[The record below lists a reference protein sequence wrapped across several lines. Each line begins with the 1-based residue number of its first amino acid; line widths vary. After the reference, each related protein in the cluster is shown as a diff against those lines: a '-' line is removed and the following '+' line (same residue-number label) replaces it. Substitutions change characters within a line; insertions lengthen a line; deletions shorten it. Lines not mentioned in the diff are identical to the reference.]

1 MTDAADFDE
10 RAAAPHP
17 DREAARLL
25 AWYDSE
31 RRDLPWRRRPEPWAI
46 WVSEVMLQQ
55 TRVETVVPYFERF
68 LRRFP
73 TPETLAAAPVE
84 EALALWSGLGY
95 YRRCRQLHAGARAIV
110 ARGGEIPRRA
120 AELERLP
127 GIGPYTAAAIA
138 SIAFGEAVPVL
149 DGNVARVMARR
160 LALAAEGAAARRRLG
175 AAAAALLDPRRPG
188 DSNQALMELGATLCA
203 PTSPR
208 CPACPLAAAC
218 RGRASGE
225 PERFPAPRKRPRVVA
240 AVETAALVE
249 GRGGRLLF
257 VRRPHDAQ
265 RLAGLW
271 ELPTVE
277 AEGELAERELAATL
291 GGSWRLGEE
300 RARVGHA
307 ITTRKITLTLRA
319 ARLTGAGG
327 IAEGREAAWWT
338 PEEARARP
346 LTGASR
352 KLLTR
357 LVPVGD

>member
-1 MTDAADFDE
+1 MSEPARRPVAIRPRRDA
-10 RAAAPHP
+10 R
-17 DREAARLL
+17 RLI
-25 AWYDSE
+25 AWYDAE
-31 RRDLPWRRRPEPWAI
+31 RRDLPWRRRPLPWAV

-73 TPETLAAAPVE
+73 DPAALAAAPVE
-84 EALALWSGLGY
+84 EALTLWSGLGY
-95 YRRCRQLHAGARAIV
+95 YRRCRQLHAGAREV
-110 ARGGEIPRRA
+110 VSRGGEIPGSA

-160 LALAAEGAAARRRLG
+160 LALEGAVEGAAARRQLR
-175 AAAAALLDPRRPG
+175 AAAAELLEPSRPG
-188 DSNQALMELGATLCA
+188 DSNQALMELGAMLCA
-203 PTSPR
+203 PAAPR
-208 CPACPLAAAC
+208 CGACPVAEGC

-225 PERFPAPRKRPRVVA
+225 PERFPAPRRRPPVA
-240 AVETAALVE
+240 VAVETVALVE
-249 GRGGRLLF
+249 ARGGRLLF
-257 VRRPHDAQ
+257 VRRPNDAR

-277 AEGELAERELAATL
+277 AEGEVAERALAASL

-307 ITTRKITLTLRA
+307 ITTRRITMSLRT
-319 ARLTGAGG
+319 ARLDGGAV
-327 IAEGREAAWWT
+327 AEGREAAWWT

-352 KLLTR
+352 KLLAR
-357 LVPVGD
+357 LEPAAG